1 VDNKFVKRAKG
12 IISKIP
18 YITIATI
25 SKDGLPWNAPVFAA
39 YDKNY
44 TFYWGTYRDSQKS
57 KNIRA
62 NKNVFLVIYDSTIG
76 PGKGEGV
83 YIKATAEE
91 LTDQKEI
98 KIAHKLLW
106 DRHVVPYWKLE
117 QVQGTAPIR
126 LYKSTPE
133 KIWVNDGGEIN
144 GNYIDIRIEVD
155 LLKK

>member
-1 VDNKFVKRAKG
+1 MAHNINNIEKAKA
-12 IISKIP
+12 IIKKIP

-25 SKDGLPWNAPVFAA
+25 SEEGMPWNAPVFAA

-62 NKNVFLVIYDSTIG
+62 NKNVFLVIYDSTVG

-91 LTDQKEI
+91 LNDPKEI
-98 KIAHKLLW
+98 EMAHKLLW

-117 QVQGTAPIR
+117 QVQGKAPVR
-126 LYKSTPE
+126 LYKATPE
-133 KIWVNDGGEIN
+133 KVWMNGEGEVD
-144 GNYIDIRIEVD
+144 GNYIDIRVEVK
-155 LLKK
+155 L